1 MDVVLIPAYKPD
13 KELLHVVDEL
23 KDLGF
28 ALVVVNDGSGEDYKE
43 IFEAVSTKA
52 HLVVLEK
59 NRGKGGALKAGMAY
73 IRDHLP
79 ECTAF
84 ITCDADGQHRAAD
97 VLRVKQLLDKGEKFV
112 LTVRQ
117 RKGKIPLRSRFGND
131 LSKFVYT
138 LLTNRYLSDN
148 QSGLRGFHISNLDWM
163 IQVERDKYDYEMNV
177 LYYAAK
183 MGIKVTTMPI
193 DAIYIENNASSHF
206 NPILDTYRIYRSL
219 FALARGTLFS
229 VIVAELAVLLA
240 DILFGSQYA
249 LFIVPIVGAVQLL
262 TVTLLNKFLF
272 LRQLLHREHF
282 TTVSY
287 TIISY
292 FIYTLMCVIVQQ
304 VFPQLPLFLIFNGVL
319 LICLPLRYFMHQ
331 LLFIA
336 ALTKE
341 ESRK

>member
-1 MDVVLIPAYKPD
+1 MNVVLIPAYEPD
-13 KELLHVVDEL
+13 KELLNVVDEL
-23 KDLGF
+23 A
-28 ALVVVNDGSGEDYKE
+28 ALAFTIVVVNDGSGENYED
-43 IFEAVSTKA
+43 IFDAVRPKA
-52 HLVVLEK
+52 HVVTLEK
-59 NRGKGGALKAGMAY
+59 NCGKGAALKTGMAY

-79 ECTAF
+79 DCTAF

-97 VLRVKQLLDKGEKFV
+97 VLRVKHLLDKGEKFV

-148 QSGLRGFHISNLDWM
+148 QSGLRGFHISNLSWM

-183 MGIKVTTMPI
+183 MGIKVTTLPI

-206 NPILDTYRIYRSL
+206 NPILDTVRIYRSL
-219 FALARGTLFS
+219 FSLARGTFFAL
-229 VIVAELAVLLA
+229 IAAELAMLIGSILLHNQYVLFL
-240 DILFGSQYA
+240 
-249 LFIVPIVGAVQLL
+249 VPIVGAVELL
-262 TVTLLNKFLF
+262 SATLLNKFVF
-272 LRQLLHREHF
+272 LKQLPHREHF

-287 TIISY
+287 TIIVY
-292 FIYTLMCVIVQQ
+292 FVYTLMCMVAHQM
-304 VFPQLPLFLIFNGVL
+304 FPLLPLFLIFNGVL

-341 ESRK
+341 